1 MSEPLNMHMPPVI
14 VRGLAGLLVLA
25 ALAAPA
31 LAQQRGAGSR
41 TADYIAAVVNQELVT
56 AGELNQRIAMLRA
69 ESSRNGQRMP
79 GDAELRVQVLDALID
94 ERVILSHARDSG
106 IRIEEPELDR
116 AVASVATQNQITL
129 AQLRERLREQ
139 GMDYTRFRNNVR
151 DQLLIERARE
161 REVQQRIRITDEE
174 IDTLLDGKRGAAA
187 SAQEM
192 NVAQILVTVPEGASE
207 AVVAERRTVAEA
219 ALARVRGG
227 EGFAG
232 VARAVSEDANRERG
246 GEIGLR
252 PTDRLPDVFVET
264 VRALKPG
271 DVAPALLRT
280 GAGFHVLKLVE
291 RRDNAAFKI
300 TQTRA
305 RHVLLRPSAQ
315 ASATVVAQRV
325 GEFRRQIE
333 SGQRRFEDVA
343 RENSEDGSAAQG
355 GDLGW
360 TSPGSF
366 VPEFEQALNSLAV
379 GGLSAP
385 VTTRFG
391 VHLIQVVE
399 RREVAVDA
407 KQLREQARTALRE
420 QKFEPAYLEWVREL
434 RANAYVEL
442 REESQ

>member
-1 MSEPLNMHMPPVI
+1 MSPVI
-14 VRGLAGLLVLA
+14 VRGLAGLLVAA

-31 LAQQRGAGSR
+31 MAQQRAAGSR

-56 AGELNQRIAMLRA
+56 AGELNQRMALLRA
-69 ESSRNGQRMP
+69 ESSRNGQRLP
-79 GDAELRVQVLDALID
+79 ADAELRAQVLDALID

-106 IRIEEPELDR
+106 IRVEEPELDR
-116 AVASVATQNQITL
+116 AVASVASQNQITL
-129 AQLRERLREQ
+129 AQLRERLRQQ
-139 GMDYTRFRNNVR
+139 GVDYARFRNNVR

-161 REVQQRIRITDEE
+161 REVQQRIRITDAE
-174 IDTLLDGKRGAAA
+174 IDAFLDGKRGAAA

-192 NVAQILVTVPEGASE
+192 NLAQILVPVPEGASE
-207 AVVAERRTVAEA
+207 AVVAERQAVAEA
-219 ALARVRGG
+219 ALVRVRGG

-252 PTDRLPDVFVET
+252 PVDRLPDVFVET

-271 DVAPALLRT
+271 EVAPALLRT

-291 RRDNAAFKI
+291 RRDNAAFKV

-305 RHVLLRPSAQ
+305 RHILLRPSAQ

-325 GEFRRQIE
+325 AEFRRQIE

-343 RENSEDGSAAQG
+343 REHSEDGSAAQG

-360 TSPGSF
+360 TAPGSF

-385 VTTRFG
+385 VSTRFG
-391 VHLIQVVE
+391 VHLIQVAE

-442 REESQ
+442 REESP